1 MTSEDLVQNIQSWL
15 EAEGLA
21 PKVQEDE
28 RTEGHWLLRYPPGP
42 HGHMFAV
49 VKPKGRDLVAVSSFT
64 RVDLGQQQEM
74 TLHIKEDI
82 ESWME
87 WLHDMRLTL
96 TGSGVDWAIHVGSV
110 GDSGTGPLQAFN
122 VSLPI
127 WLDGLNKNEL
137 MQSMRRLWLAKL
149 ALIHDIKHHHGPGI
163 GQPGPVDDLEK
174 KRKKSS
180 SKTKS
185 GEQVETDESGSFG
198 SGFDPS
204 EWV

>member
-1 MTSEDLVQNIQSWL
+1 MDPKDLVSTIQNWL
-15 EAEGLA
+15 EEEGLS
-21 PKVQEDE
+21 PKSQKDD
-28 RTEGHWLLRYPPGP
+28 RSEGHWLLKYPPGP

-49 VKPKGRDLVAVSSFT
+49 VKPKGRDLLAISSFT

-74 TLHIKEDI
+74 TRHVKEDL
-82 ESWME
+82 ESWLE

-96 TGSGVDWAIHVGSV
+96 TGAGVDWAIHVGSTPNT
-110 GDSGTGPLQAFN
+110 GTGPLQAFN

-127 WLDGLNKNEL
+127 WLDGLSKNEV

-163 GQPGPVDDLEK
+163 GEPGPVDDIEK
-174 KRKKSS
+174 KRAKAKKG
-180 SKTKS
+180 KS
-185 GEQVETDESGSFG
+185 AGEEVETDESGSFG

>member
-1 MTSEDLVQNIQSWL
+1 MDPEDLVSTIQNWL
-15 EAEGLA
+15 EEEGLS
-21 PKVQEDE
+21 PKLQKDD
-28 RTEGHWLLRYPPGP
+28 RSEGHWLLKYPPGP

-49 VKPKGRDLVAVSSFT
+49 VKPKGRDLLAISSFT

-74 TLHIKEDI
+74 TRHVKEDL
-82 ESWME
+82 ESWLE

-96 TGSGVDWAIHVGSV
+96 TGAGVDWAIHVGSTPNT
-110 GDSGTGPLQAFN
+110 GTGPLQAFN

-127 WLDGLNKNEL
+127 WLDGLSKNEM
-137 MQSMRRLWLAKL
+137 MQGMRRLWLAKL

-163 GQPGPVDDLEK
+163 GKPGPVDDLEK
-174 KRKKSS
+174 KRAKSKKG
-180 SKTKS
+180 KS
-185 GEQVETDESGSFG
+185 AREEVETDESGSFG